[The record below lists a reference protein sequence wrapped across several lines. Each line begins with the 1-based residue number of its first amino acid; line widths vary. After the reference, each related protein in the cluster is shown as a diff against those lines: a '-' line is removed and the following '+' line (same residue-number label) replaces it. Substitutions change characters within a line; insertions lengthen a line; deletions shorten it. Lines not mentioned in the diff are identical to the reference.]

1 MCNVFR
7 VNESKK
13 IWKEFGNIPPIFF
26 LQKILSK
33 ILKEIFFKINTAQ
46 PLGHGL
52 MNMEPTFQKYILQNI
67 WKKIEKNCQLIM
79 VFGLIV

>member
-7 VNESKK
+7 VNESNK
-13 IWKEFGNIPPIFF
+13 ICKEFSNIPPIFF

-33 ILKEIFFKINTAQ
+33 ILKEIFKKSTQ

-52 MNMEPTFQKYILQNI
+52 MNMEPTFQIYILENI
-67 WKKIEKNCQLIM
+67 WQKKMKKFTNWS
-79 VFGLIV
+79 